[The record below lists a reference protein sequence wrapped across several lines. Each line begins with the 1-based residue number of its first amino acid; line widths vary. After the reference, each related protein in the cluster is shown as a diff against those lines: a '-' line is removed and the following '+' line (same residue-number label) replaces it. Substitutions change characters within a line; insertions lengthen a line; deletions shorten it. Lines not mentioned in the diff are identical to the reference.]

1 VSRDGTQVWFA
12 ARVSEPDAPWWTPGW
27 ELARPFSAPPCCDGS
42 FRPCLQAPGGRCAL
56 AEESLLRRQLRNAVV
71 SGGTVLREA
80 AGGVREGLQLL
91 QVESPASD
99 RITRLERELQDARN
113 EGRWLSDEERA
124 ELAAEREA
132 ALRSRAAESRQRR
145 SLVILLV
152 VSILLPPFWPLALG
166 LTAYLLFPRT
176 TRRLTVLALVLV
188 GLGVALLIA
197 ALIAL
202 LVLH

>member
-1 VSRDGTQVWFA
+1 M
-12 ARVSEPDAPWWTPGW
+12 
-27 ELARPFSAPPCCDGS
+27 
-42 FRPCLQAPGGRCAL
+42 
-56 AEESLLRRQLRNAVV
+56 AEESLLRRQLRNAVH

-91 QVESPASD
+91 QVGPPSGD
-99 RITRLERELQDARN
+99 RPSQLERELEDARRQ
-113 EGRWLSDEERA
+113 GRWLSDEERL

-132 ALRSRAAESRQRR
+132 SLRSRAAERRQRR
-145 SLVILLV
+145 GLLTLLV

-166 LTAYLLFPRT
+166 LTAYLVFPRT